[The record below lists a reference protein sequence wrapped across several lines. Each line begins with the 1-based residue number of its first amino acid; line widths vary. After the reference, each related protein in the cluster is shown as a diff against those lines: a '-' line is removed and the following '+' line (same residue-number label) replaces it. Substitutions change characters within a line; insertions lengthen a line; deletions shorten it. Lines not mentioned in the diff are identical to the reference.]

1 MDDKDHK
8 GNCLAMASG
17 LDKIDDNGNKISLTP
32 DEVVEA
38 ATKFF
43 SFINSTAEQ
52 KETQNG

>member
-17 LDKIDDNGNKISLTP
+17 LNKIDNDGNKISLTP
-32 DEVVEA
+32 EEVVEA

-43 SFINSTAEQ
+43 NFINSTAEQ
-52 KETQNG
+52 KET